1 MHRRNLSRGLRLC
14 TGLHWSEREGCKHVS
29 SVSPAPTATSTS
41 FFRVFRFIHTLCE
54 SLLNGNIVV
63 SSHFRGLLASPLR
76 YDECCFIVYY
86 TRNVQF
92 LLFTRPVS
100 LIIASEA
107 CNEFICGKHG
117 SAQACV
123 CVWMYPSCSHVP
135 FLLTHS
141 LSRQYVICC
150 RGEKQHGS

>member
-1 MHRRNLSRGLRLC
+1 MHRRNLPRGLRLC

-41 FFRVFRFIHTLCE
+41 FFVFFASSILYASHCWMETLLC
-54 SLLNGNIVV
+54 LLI
-63 SSHFRGLLASPLR
+63 FRGLLASPLR

>member
-1 MHRRNLSRGLRLC
+1 MYLPSLLHQLQHQRL
-14 TGLHWSEREGCKHVS
+14 
-29 SVSPAPTATSTS
+29 

-63 SSHFRGLLASPLR
+63 SSHLFGVFLR
-76 YDECCFIVYY
+76 VLFYTTSVVLSFITQETFNFCF
-86 TRNVQF
+86 
-92 LLFTRPVS
+92 LPVS